1 MSSLL
6 TLLSLAEA
14 RENDENFK
22 SALDLMFLQIEEG
35 KKYKQNDGSS
45 PDTAGNAGLS
55 RSFGTK
61 QAITAGLG
69 CPVSSSA
76 TPTA

>member
-22 SALDLMFLQIEEG
+22 SPLDLLFLQIEEG

-45 PDTAGNAGLS
+45 PDTAEM
-55 RSFGTK
+55 
-61 QAITAGLG
+61 
-69 CPVSSSA
+69 PVSQGLWHQA
-76 TPTA
+76 VR